1 VRSFAVRT
9 IAVFLLLAAAV
20 LVVVMF
26 ARWLSAREEHEQAR
40 FALVTVTSQVEELRS
55 LRARLGGERI
65 AASGS
70 RADALA
76 EVADTLAAAGLPDGA
91 MRSLDEQN
99 DAPLTNSSLRR
110 QTLRLR
116 LTSITPAELGA
127 FLARLASD
135 RPHFTVTRIEL
146 THPRRAEGNRY
157 DSNMLLVRTY
167 QSQPVDQEDAG

>member
-99 DAPLTNSSLRR
+99 DPPLTNSSL
-110 QTLRLR
+110 LR